1 MQIVKGAESLFEQL
15 KLWRRYIHQHPELS
29 FEEKHTSAFI
39 ISELNKMDHIK
50 VEENVGGYGVV
61 ATLTTGTGPVIAL
74 RADFDALPILEENEH
89 EFVSKYEGV
98 MHACGHDAHTA
109 ILLGTAKLRSE
120 ERRVGKERR
129 GRNETDDKTR

>member
-29 FEEKHTSAFI
+29 FEENHTSAFI

-74 RADFDALPILEENEH
+74 RADFDA
-89 EFVSKYEGV
+89 
-98 MHACGHDAHTA
+98 
-109 ILLGTAKLRSE
+109 RSE
-120 ERRVGKERR
+120 EHTSELQSR
-129 GRNETDDKTR
+129 GHLVCRLLLEKQHQHISG